1 MASAHFTVVHA
12 GPHVSVQDSG
22 RHGMARFGVTGSG
35 AMDRGALKFANAALG
50 NPLGASVIEISI
62 GGLTLKC
69 TKGSITVAVVG
80 GGFVVTIDDVV
91 HPSWCVATIHSGST
105 FTIRPGSWGSWAYL
119 AFAGNLQCK
128 TWLGSASTHGSSGFG
143 GGMIAARQAIAVEN
157 ASVTSRREGV
167 IPYPPSQ
174 EQRSYVR
181 VVLGPQDRFFTPAA
195 LSDFQSRRFTLTNA
209 YDRMGVRLSGPL
221 LPVNA
226 ALNMPSEAIVRGSIQ
241 VAGDGI
247 ATVLLA
253 DHQTTGGYPKIA
265 TVLSDDLDG
274 FAQLRSGATVKF
286 RAVTPQVAIEAI
298 RARQKLRGDYL
309 KSLVG

>member
-1 MASAHFTVVHA
+1 MAYASFAVIHA
-12 GPHVSVQDSG
+12 GPHVSVQDGG
-22 RHGMARFGVTGSG
+22 RKGMARFGVTRSG

-50 NPLGASVIEISI
+50 NPIGASAIEISI

-69 TKGSITVAVVG
+69 TEGRISFAVAG
-80 GGFVVTIDDVV
+80 GGFVVTIDDVM
-91 HPSWCVATIHSGST
+91 HPPWCVATIRAGST
-105 FTIRPGSWGSWAYL
+105 LTIRPGGWGSWAYL
-119 AFAGNLQCK
+119 AFAGDLQCK
-128 TWLGSASTHGSSGFG
+128 AWLGSASTHGSSGFG
-143 GGMIAARQAIAVEN
+143 GGMIAARQVLAVEN
-157 ASVTSRREGV
+157 ASVTSRREGA
-167 IPYPPSQ
+167 IPYPLPQ
-174 EQRSYVR
+174 ETRSFVR
-181 VVLGPQDRFFTPAA
+181 VTLGPQDRFFTSAA

-241 VAGDGI
+241 VAGDGV

-298 RARQKLRGDYL
+298 RARQKVLGEYVKTLGD
-309 KSLVG
+309 

>member
-1 MASAHFTVVHA
+1 MVCV
-12 GPHVSVQDSG
+12 
-22 RHGMARFGVTGSG
+22 
-35 AMDRGALKFANAALG
+35 KC
-50 NPLGASVIEISI
+50 
-62 GGLTLKC
+62 GL
-69 TKGSITVAVVG
+69 S
-80 GGFVVTIDDVV
+80 
-91 HPSWCVATIHSGST
+91 
-105 FTIRPGSWGSWAYL
+105 
-119 AFAGNLQCK
+119 
-128 TWLGSASTHGSSGFG
+128 
-143 GGMIAARQAIAVEN
+143 
-157 ASVTSRREGV
+157 EGT

-174 EQRSYVR
+174 EARSYVR
-181 VVLGPQDRFFTPAA
+181 VILGPQDRFFTAEA
-195 LSDFQSRRFTLTNA
+195 LNDFQSRRFTLTNA
-209 YDRMGVRLSGPL
+209 YDRMGVRLDGPL

-286 RAVTPQVAIEAI
+286 RTVTPQVAIEAV
-298 RARQKLRGDYL
+298 RARQKLLGEYI